1 MKLTLKDLRWH
12 EDAAAMARRAGW
24 VVFAQV
30 REQQRPE
37 DPAFMACKGG
47 TVIAVWLRS
56 AAVRPSRMPP
66 LNRFVGVQ
74 GYCWS
79 PADAA
84 QARLVLMTKSVP
96 PAGVPDGAA

>member
-1 MKLTLKDLRWH
+1 MKLALKDLRWH

-24 VVFAQV
+24 VVFAQT

-37 DPAFMACKGG
+37 DPTFMASKGG

-66 LNRFVGVQ
+66 LNRFVGVA

-79 PADAA
+79 PRDVA
-84 QARLVLMTKSVP
+84 QARMVLMTAALP
-96 PAGVPDGAA
+96 PGGVSDGSA